1 MTSSEFTTIVNEKTT
16 ELRMK
21 QLYYFNMYKQE
32 KETRRI
38 KMDHTNLRDE
48 EEQALI
54 INISIFPLFVI
65 PPTRTVQPRY
75 NKSDEELA
83 ACCWYFILKFER

>member
-1 MTSSEFTTIVNEKTT
+1 
-16 ELRMK
+16 
-21 QLYYFNMYKQE
+21 
-32 KETRRI
+32 
-38 KMDHTNLRDE
+38 MDHTNLRDE